1 MSNFQYNHLLPQDFH
16 PQSRVWIYQSNRLF
30 SLGEALQIE
39 DLLKEFT
46 ASWKT
51 HGDEVKGH
59 ADLLFG
65 QFVVI
70 MADESA
76 YGVSGCSTD
85 SSVRVIR
92 EIEKRFNVNM
102 FDRLLLAFIVKDK
115 VQMLPM
121 SQVPYAI
128 TQEFLDAETPYFNNL
143 VQTKEELE
151 KKWIVPV
158 KDSWLASKFKL
169 SQKAL

>member
-1 MSNFQYNHLLPQDFH
+1 MSNFEFTHLLPEDFH

-39 DLLKEFT
+39 DMLKHFT
-46 ASWKT
+46 SSWKT

-70 MADESA
+70 MADETA

-85 SSVRVIR
+85 SSVRVIK
-92 EIEKRFNVNM
+92 EIETRFKANM
-102 FDRLLLAFIVKDK
+102 FDRLLLAFVVKNK

-128 TQEFLDAETPYFNNL
+128 SQEFINAETPYFNNL
-143 VQTKEELE
+143 VQTRQELE
-151 KKWIVPV
+151 NNWIIPV
-158 KDSWLASKFKL
+158 KDSWLGSKFELAPKVV
-169 SQKAL
+169 